1 MTEPIQ
7 PNNNI
12 NNITHEDEDDEE
24 LQLNLRIQEQ
34 IMEELEQ
41 TQLQLEIREQIEE
54 ENALQELHEQSFPNM
69 YPKIDAILCKEC
81 DDDEA
86 HNEIVREFNAELSKS
101 FNPEYV
107 TDDEVGMLIKIKR
120 LTETYVTLFNRNV
133 EQTQASQSIIA
144 QCLILIFRIKLRIKE
159 ICDHII
165 VEDDIDIDV
174 DRSQHIIYCER
185 CETTFN

>member
-1 MTEPIQ
+1 MQ
-7 PNNNI
+7 PNNQ
-12 NNITHEDEDDEE
+12 HDEEEE
-24 LQLNLRIQEQ
+24 LQLNLRIQEE
-34 IMEELEQ
+34 IAEESEQ
-41 TQLQLEIREQIEE
+41 MQLQLEIREQIEE
-54 ENALQELHEQSFPNM
+54 ENTLQELHEQSFPNM

-81 DDDEA
+81 DGDEA

-144 QCLILIFRIKLRIKE
+144 QCLVLIVRIKLRLRE

-174 DRSQHIIYCER
+174 DRSKHIVYCDR

>member
-1 MTEPIQ
+1 MQ
-7 PNNNI
+7 QNNQD
-12 NNITHEDEDDEE
+12 DEEEE

-34 IMEELEQ
+34 IAEESEQ
-41 TQLQLEIREQIEE
+41 IQLQLEIQEQIEE

-86 HNEIVREFNAELSKS
+86 HNVIVREFNAELSKS
-101 FNPEYV
+101 FNPDYV

-144 QCLILIFRIKLRIKE
+144 QCLVLIVRIKLRLRE
-159 ICDHII
+159 ICHHII

-174 DRSQHIIYCER
+174 DRSKHIVYCDR